1 MIRLRK
7 TPNDPSDAQD
17 SLQDGDHRAHNYEE
31 VADMLQAGTREC
43 DESINGLI
51 DRAKSTLGVGAIVLS
66 VIIAGTRAFASL
78 GENGPGDFITKMS
91 EIGVTVP
98 VPTFWIF
105 GTALIIASM
114 CVSLVAF
121 NVVKLR
127 IPFGSPLLI
136 TNNKIDPQKFDVWNK
151 VSKDYIHKRKCESYA
166 TTLQNRERI
175 LAILGK
181 LTFIAQTMLIFGLVI
196 SSVVILIILGI

>member
-1 MIRLRK
+1 
-7 TPNDPSDAQD
+7 
-17 SLQDGDHRAHNYEE
+17 
-31 VADMLQAGTREC
+31 
-43 DESINGLI
+43 
-51 DRAKSTLGVGAIVLS
+51 
-66 VIIAGTRAFASL
+66 
-78 GENGPGDFITKMS
+78 MS

-98 VPTFWIF
+98 VPAFWIL

-127 IPFGSPLLI
+127 IPFGSALLI
-136 TNNKIDPQKFDVWNK
+136 TNNKIDSQKFDAWNK
-151 VSKDYIHKRKCESYA
+151 VSQDYIHKRKCESYA
-166 TTLQNRERI
+166 TTLQNREKI

-196 SSVVILIILGI
+196 SSAIILIILGI